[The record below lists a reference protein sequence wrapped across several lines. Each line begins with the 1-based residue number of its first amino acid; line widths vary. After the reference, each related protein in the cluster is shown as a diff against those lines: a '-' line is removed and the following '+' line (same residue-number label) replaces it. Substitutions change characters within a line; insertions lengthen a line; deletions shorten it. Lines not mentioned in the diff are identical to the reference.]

1 MQWSGTSIC
10 IKTLFLFSKALKWEG
25 EDQYCSD
32 ERRFSFNRNLSQYY
46 YLHTSM
52 FTCVERLIFCVDLYT
67 YIRFETIDVLRKQY
81 VSKNSIQDSHTQYGY
96 YINFSMAI
104 SCIAWFVKPHMC
116 KNWQSNF
123 QSMAR
128 RYYFFCNWIKICTLL
143 KYWLWNILDA
153 RVKHRLM
160 MQCSVSSSFVDNVPS
175 FLWKNLS
182 LDKAVNLH
190 NILYFFMSPSLI
202 CTYVASSIYNKA
214 WVTLTCTHIC
224 SYF

>member
-1 MQWSGTSIC
+1 MSWENSMCQKSLCKILTPNIDITIIYKWLLAGWRVNRIC
-10 IKTLFLFSKALKWEG
+10 VKFDRVIYKV
-25 EDQYCSD
+25 
-32 ERRFSFNRNLSQYY
+32 
-46 YLHTSM
+46 LHG
-52 FTCVERLIFCVDLYT
+52 D
-67 YIRFETIDVLRKQY
+67 TISLG
-81 VSKNSIQDSHTQYGY
+81 N
-96 YINFSMAI
+96 
-104 SCIAWFVKPHMC
+104 WFD
-116 KNWQSNF
+116 
-123 QSMAR
+123 
-128 RYYFFCNWIKICTLL
+128 ICTLL

>member
-1 MQWSGTSIC
+1 
-10 IKTLFLFSKALKWEG
+10 
-25 EDQYCSD
+25 
-32 ERRFSFNRNLSQYY
+32 
-46 YLHTSM
+46 M

-81 VSKNSIQDSHTQYGY
+81 VSKISMQDSNTQFRY
-96 YINFSMAI
+96 YNNLQMAI
-104 SCIAWFVKPHMC
+104 SRMACNSSNRICVKFDRVIYKVLHGDTISLGNWFD
-116 KNWQSNF
+116 
-123 QSMAR
+123 
-128 RYYFFCNWIKICTLL
+128 ICTLL